1 MSQTETHF
9 GKLRR
14 VVFQEGQTLEDWC
27 KAACNERGETE
38 KFSYCKTW
46 YEQLRQINDEE
57 FYFVKDE
64 VWETIEDF
72 SAEEG
77 DDIYQMH
84 LNEDGTVT
92 YVMQFYNGGTCLSEC
107 LEESLARMERPVKD
121 EPNKDMMKCGICQQ
135 DFDMSD
141 LGEVFEHEHE
151 GLSSPQIKGEVVK
164 DLEYWKNNAEED
176 YLQVPISVLKYISEL
191 EKNQEGIYTEEE
203 TLKFAQLAVIQCK
216 VGNTNIGQMKL
227 LKETL
232 QLFKKK

>member
-14 VVFQEGQTLEDWC
+14 VIFPEGLTLEDWC
-27 KAACNERGETE
+27 KTACNERGETQLS
-38 KFSYCKTW
+38 SYNNTW
-46 YEQLRQINDEE
+46 YEQLRNINDEE
-57 FYFVKDE
+57 FYFVNDE
-64 VWETIEDF
+64 LWETIEDF

-107 LEESLARMERPVKD
+107 IEESLEKLERPVKD
-121 EPNKDMMKCGICQQ
+121 EPVKD
-135 DFDMSD
+135 
-141 LGEVFEHEHE
+141 
-151 GLSSPQIKGEVVK
+151 EVVK

-191 EKNQEGIYTEEE
+191 EKNQEGKYTEEE

-216 VGNTNIGQMKL
+216 VGNTNIGQMNL

>member
-38 KFSYCKTW
+38 KLSYCKTW
-46 YEQLRQINDEE
+46 YEQLRQINDGE

-107 LEESLARMERPVKD
+107 LEESLAKLERPT
-121 EPNKDMMKCGICQQ
+121 NKDMMKCGICQQ

-151 GLSSPQIKGEVVK
+151 GLSKPQIKGEVVK

-176 YLQVPISVLKYISEL
+176 YLQVPISVLKYISKMETAIH
-191 EKNQEGIYTEEE
+191 ERYSQEEVLIFAGIVLSQY
-203 TLKFAQLAVIQCK
+203 K
-216 VGNTNIGQMKL
+216 VGNTNIEQTNL

-232 QLFKKK
+232 QLFKK